1 MSVAL
6 LDSQDEG
13 HLMVMVDFEL
23 FILPHAH
30 LAMLTDSWVSMGR
43 NVYKHI
49 ISGLKG
55 AAVEKQLLL
64 SIIKYFA
71 RGSMLLTSCPSNG
84 ISATHHALRDIRYP

>member
-1 MSVAL
+1 
-6 LDSQDEG
+6 
-13 HLMVMVDFEL
+13 MVMVDFDL

-55 AAVEKQLLL
+55 AA
-64 SIIKYFA
+64 
-71 RGSMLLTSCPSNG
+71 
-84 ISATHHALRDIRYP
+84 